1 MFDKNNDGKISS
13 EELGCV
19 LRTLGQNH
27 SPREVEEM
35 IKNVDTN
42 GSYFFIFSKTIC
54 GGVIKLFPCVTDVI
68 TALR

>member
-19 LRTLGQNH
+19 LRTLGHNH
-27 SPREVEEM
+27 SPIEVEEM

-42 GSYFFIFSKTIC
+42 GKWFMFVHLSLHV
-54 GGVIKLFPCVTDVI
+54 G
-68 TALR
+68 